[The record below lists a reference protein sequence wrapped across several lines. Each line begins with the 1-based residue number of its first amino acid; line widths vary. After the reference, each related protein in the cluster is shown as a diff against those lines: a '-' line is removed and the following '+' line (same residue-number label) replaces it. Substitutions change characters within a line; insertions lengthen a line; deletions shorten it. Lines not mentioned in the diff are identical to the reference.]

1 MLKRQ
6 SRHLALLLVL
16 TMLATMF
23 VGVGVAQARS
33 DNGVNKVLGVIDGK
47 DYKGGEGTDATA
59 YSHYL
64 RILEDD
70 DYDDYA
76 GELKAGEVFEIVLP
90 QGVEWKY
97 SEDRANPDV
106 FVNCSVV
113 KVSSR
118 VAEVTIGSSEHS
130 AGTAVDKMIIPL
142 NFGVDG
148 ASGTLA
154 VSIEALDSGVTEGEY
169 NFARVTEGEMT
180 ATVDSVKKIARSSTN
195 EAGTIQLRE
204 SALNVVDGKATV
216 VVKLPANFKFESADV
231 TFSGGF
237 SNASFD
243 DDDDKDIDGR
253 TLTITFTPQQDR
265 NQRGTIY
272 ITPFIDISRS
282 ASFGEVEVGITVED
296 DDGEIFD
303 GDLVIA
309 EYVDWGIDVKIDD
322 VKELV
327 AGKFEQKTGKLTIEE
342 KVANTLL
349 DGRDLTV
356 ELPEWVKITN
366 YQVTVNNALDTPSID
381 LGDGDQ
387 NYIDI
392 EIDKSSDT
400 KKAKIELKL
409 TLSIEGNKSGDI
421 EARIFGAGAEETSL
435 VIATAVAP
443 AIASIDKAAEV
454 KIGVQNQPINDVTF
468 TEGKKGVWKEDPVN
482 GAVEPEDG
490 EYYDDDDLVDQPG
503 VITLSLTEGARFAA
517 TPTVTVTDGN
527 FEISA
532 ANVRRVKD
540 DTQVEIP
547 VKSESTKASTIKV
560 SDIKLTLDRSIP
572 EGDLKIKIGGAAIIE
587 NSRAAGAN
595 SNAIEAGEFNVAS
608 IDLVAAKVVTPA
620 DPTVHAVSTF
630 VIGNTVYQIN
640 GVDQP
645 AMDQAPYIKNDRTY
659 LPVRFVAYGLGIG
672 DNGIIW
678 DEIGRTVT
686 LMKGDKVVQL
696 KIGSTTMLVNGAAI
710 TMDTAPEITA
720 AGRTCL
726 PIRFVAEA
734 FGAVVDW
741 DAATQTTTITI

>member
-64 RILEDD
+64 RILED
-70 DYDDYA
+70 DDYA